1 MVKFTLVIWNLLFL
15 YLDIKWQIKKYHDKL
30 REREKLQKEKAY
42 ILVPLMALLFFLL
55 FEQRVLQFHFS
66 LGITNYV
73 AGTDCF
79 RIQTK

>member
-1 MVKFTLVIWNLLFL
+1 MA
-15 YLDIKWQIKKYHDKL
+15 IKKAL
-30 REREKLQKEKAY
+30 WQAERERVQKEKGLY
-42 ILVPLMALLFFLL
+42 FSTFNGPFFLL

-66 LGITNYV
+66 LGISNYV